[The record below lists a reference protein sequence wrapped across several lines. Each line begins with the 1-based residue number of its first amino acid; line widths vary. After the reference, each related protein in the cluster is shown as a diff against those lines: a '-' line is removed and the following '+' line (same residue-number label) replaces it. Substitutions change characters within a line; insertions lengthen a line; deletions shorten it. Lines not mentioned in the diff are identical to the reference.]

1 MQWMVLLLVVVALL
15 PQTWLEAHDGAV
27 EARSIQK
34 HLAAFT
40 FLIAFIEVWP
50 YCTMRPHFN
59 VADPDL
65 SCLIRISTFVA

>member
-50 YCTMRPHFN
+50 YHEASF
-59 VADPDL
+59 
-65 SCLIRISTFVA
+65 